1 MAEGVRAESTRY
13 GLPCPTNLSV
23 EVGLGFGMGGEEEEE
38 DVEEVPSHN
47 PTPAGSEEQQ
57 RPTHGAKGA
66 LLHVDA
72 PRRALFRHYRLVR
85 LPCPALPC
93 PALPC
98 PALPCMHVLM

>member
-1 MAEGVRAESTRY
+1 
-13 GLPCPTNLSV
+13 
-23 EVGLGFGMGGEEEEE
+23 MGGEEEE

-47 PTPAGSEEQQ
+47 PTPAGSEELQ

-85 LPCPALPC
+85 LPCPA
-93 PALPC
+93 C